1 MVFLVNSIVEN
12 CHKLFTIDNI
22 NTYLPVFSLSHTLKI
37 LEVLH
42 EIFGDISAIDTILE
56 MMQDVDPFF
65 QAEESILDMSEQY
78 NYDFDESDSSNSL
91 DTDEC

>member
-1 MVFLVNSIVEN
+1 M
-12 CHKLFTIDNI
+12 
-22 NTYLPVFSLSHTLKI
+22 PVFSLSHTLKI

-78 NYDFDESDSSNSL
+78 NYYFDESDSSNSL

>member
-1 MVFLVNSIVEN
+1 
-12 CHKLFTIDNI
+12 
-22 NTYLPVFSLSHTLKI
+22 LPVFSLSHTLKI

-65 QAEESILDMSEQY
+65 QAKESILDMSEQY